1 MKRQEPTVD
10 QPQITITRLDAERLE
25 HLLESLPDG
34 TFPVKEQLQAE
45 IARADIV
52 DSRDVPPDVVTMNS
66 TVRFRVENN
75 EREFSLRLVYPKDA
89 DGSPD
94 KVSVLAP
101 VGSALLGIRQGQGIA
116 WPMPGGATAR
126 VEVIRVEDQP
136 ERSGNYAL

>member
-1 MKRQEPTVD
+1 MN

-25 HLLESLPDG
+25 RLLESLPDNA
-34 TFPVKEQLQAE
+34 FPAREQLQAE

-52 DSRDVPPDVVTMNS
+52 EPREVPPDVVTMNS
-66 TVRFRVENN
+66 KVSFRVENHA
-75 EREFSLRLVYPKDA
+75 REFSLRLVYPKDA

-101 VGSALLGIRQGQGIA
+101 VGSALLGIRQGQAID
-116 WPMPGGATAR
+116 WPMPGGSTAR
-126 VEVIRVEDQP
+126 VEVIRVDEQP